1 MADMQ
6 KRWVKE
12 YKPGFADRIGD
23 AGNGPLKPRIVGG
36 VRMIRMQN
44 NKLGAIISRLEH
56 HEKSLFGKVV
66 DAKSR
71 QDIHAAKTLA
81 NEMVELRKVKRV
93 MSMARLSLEKMEMRL
108 SMYNDLGDTVSTI
121 MPITQLMRGLGSSLG
136 RFVPNADTEINQM
149 AEMLNGFMS
158 NTLEGD
164 AFGSNQ
170 VAGEEVDSI
179 MEQAAAVASESAGS
193 KLPSTP
199 AEMDAVQSKSFY

>member
-12 YKPGFADRIGD
+12 HKPGFADNIGD
-23 AGNGPLKPRIVGG
+23 TANGPLKPRIVDGA
-36 VRMIRMQN
+36 RMMRMQN
-44 NKLGAIISRLEH
+44 NKLGTIISRLEH
-56 HEKSLFGKVV
+56 HEKSLFKKVV

-71 QDIHAAKTLA
+71 QDVYAAKTLA
-81 NEMVELRKVKRV
+81 NEMVELRKVKKV
-93 MSMARLSLEKMEMRL
+93 MSMARLSLEKMEIRL

-121 MPITQLMRGLGSSLG
+121 MPITQLMRGLGASLG

-149 AEMLNGFMS
+149 AEVLNGFMS

-164 AFGSNQ
+164 AFESNA
-170 VAGEEVDSI
+170 VSGEEINGI
-179 MEQAAAVASESAGS
+179 MEQAAAVASESVGS

-199 AEMDAVQSKSFY
+199 AETNAVQSKSFY

>member
-23 AGNGPLKPRIVGG
+23 AGSGPLKPRIVGG

-44 NKLGAIISRLEH
+44 SKLGAIISRLEH
-56 HEKSLFGKVV
+56 HEKSLFRKVV

-71 QDIHAAKTLA
+71 QDVHAAKTLA

-149 AEMLNGFMS
+149 AEMLNGFMN

-164 AFGSNQ
+164 AFGANQ
-170 VAGEEVDSI
+170 VAGEEIDGI

-199 AEMDAVQSKSFY
+199 AETDAIQSKSFY

>member
-12 YKPGFADRIGD
+12 YKPGFADNIGD
-23 AGNGPLKPRIVGG
+23 TANEPLKPRIVDGA
-36 VRMIRMQN
+36 RMMRMQN

-56 HEKSLFGKVV
+56 HEKSLFKKVV

-71 QDIHAAKTLA
+71 QDVYAAKTLA
-81 NEMVELRKVKRV
+81 NEMVELRKVKKV
-93 MSMARLSLEKMEMRL
+93 MSMARLSLEKMEIRL

-121 MPITQLMRGLGSSLG
+121 MPITQLMRGLGASLG

-149 AEMLNGFMS
+149 AEVLNGFMS

-164 AFGSNQ
+164 TFESNA
-170 VAGEEVDSI
+170 VAGEEIDGI
-179 MEQAAAVASESAGS
+179 MEQAAAVASESVGS

-199 AEMDAVQSKSFY
+199 AETDAVQSKSFY

>member
-12 YKPGFADRIGD
+12 YKPGFADNIGD
-23 AGNGPLKPRIVGG
+23 TANGPLKPRIVDGA
-36 VRMIRMQN
+36 RMMRMQN

-56 HEKSLFGKVV
+56 HEKSLFKKVV

-71 QDIHAAKTLA
+71 QDVYAAKTLA
-81 NEMVELRKVKRV
+81 NEMVELRKVKKV
-93 MSMARLSLEKMEMRL
+93 MSMARLSLEKMEIRL

-121 MPITQLMRGLGSSLG
+121 MPITQLMRGLGASLG

-149 AEMLNGFMS
+149 AEVLNGFMS

-164 AFGSNQ
+164 AFGSNA
-170 VAGEEVDSI
+170 VAGEEIDGI
-179 MEQAAAVASESAGS
+179 MEQAAAVASESVGS

-199 AEMDAVQSKSFY
+199 AETNAVQSKSFY